1 MNIAFIPARC
11 GSESIPFKNI
21 KIICGKPLI
30 YWSLLALTK
39 SKTIDQIYVAT
50 DCDEIKD
57 TVIDF
62 NFDNVQIFDR
72 SSTNASNTASTES
85 VILEFLDNNIFSGED
100 LFVLVQVT
108 TPFTSSDNFDNAI
121 NTIKSSNKIDS
132 ILSCVETTRFF
143 WTKNGKPINYD
154 YNSRPRRQDFE
165 GMLMENGAFYINT
178 VANIKKYKNRL
189 SGNIHPYLMPE
200 YSAVEAD
207 EEDDWLIIEKLMY
220 KYVLNNKPS
229 KTIKL
234 FATDVDGVLTDAGMY
249 YDNKGNELKKFNTH
263 DGMSFKLLREKGIK
277 SAIITSEETNIVE
290 NRSKKLNVDYLYQSV
305 SGKNKLDVIKEI
317 CMKENIHL
325 SEVAYIGDDI
335 NDLEALSVVGLAA
348 CPSNATQSIKNI
360 ENIIHL
366 KKSGGNGAVR
376 EFVEIILANH
386 NEIPPK
392 K

>member
-30 YWSLLALTK
+30 YWSLLALNK
-39 SKTIDQIYVAT
+39 SMTIDQIYVAT

-62 NFDNVQIFDR
+62 NFDNVRIFDR
-72 SSTNASNTASTES
+72 SNTNANNTASTES
-85 VILEFLDNNIFSGED
+85 VMLEFLENKKFSDDD

-108 TPFTSSDNFDNAI
+108 NPFTSSHDFDNAI
-121 NTIKSSNKIDS
+121 NTIKSSNKLDS

-165 GMLMENGAFYINT
+165 GILMENGAFYINT

-200 YSAVEAD
+200 YSAIEAD

-249 YDNKGNELKKFNTH
+249 YDNNGNELKKFNTH
-263 DGMSFKLLREKGIK
+263 DGMAFKILKEKGIFT
-277 SAIITSEETNIVE
+277 AMITSENTNIVKL
-290 NRSKKLNVDYLYQSV
+290 RASKLQVDYLFQGV
-305 SGKNKLDVIKEI
+305 KGGEKLEVLKKICIEKN
-317 CMKENIHL
+317 MSL

-335 NDLEALSVVGLAA
+335 NDYNALSSVGFPA
-348 CPSNATQSIKNI
+348 CPKNAIANIKDI
-360 ENIIHL
+360 KGITHL
-366 KKSGGNGAVR
+366 SKSGGDGAVR
-376 EFVEIILANH
+376 EFVELLL
-386 NEIPPK
+386 NE
-392 K
+392 

>member
-30 YWSLLALTK
+30 YWSLLTLTK
-39 SKTIDQIYVAT
+39 SKNIDQIYVAT
-50 DCDEIKD
+50 DCNEIKD

-72 SSTNASNTASTES
+72 SNTNAINTASTES
-85 VILEFLDNNIFSGED
+85 VMLEFLENKKFSGDD

-108 TPFTSSDNFDNAI
+108 NPFTSSNDFDNAI
-121 NTIKSSNKIDS
+121 DTIKSSNKLDS
-132 ILSCVETTRFF
+132 ILSCVETKRFF

-249 YDNKGNELKKFNTH
+249 YDNNGNELKKFNTH
-263 DGMSFKLLREKGIK
+263 DGMAFKILKEKGIFT
-277 SAIITSEETNIVE
+277 AMITSEKTNIVKL
-290 NRSKKLNVDYLYQSV
+290 RASKLQVDYLFQGV
-305 SGKNKLDVIKEI
+305 KGDEKLEVLKKICIEKN
-317 CMKENIHL
+317 MSL

-335 NDLEALSVVGLAA
+335 NDYNVLSSVGFPA
-348 CPSNATQSIKNI
+348 CPMNAITNIKNI
-360 ENIIHL
+360 EGITHL
-366 KKSGGNGAVR
+366 SKSGGDGVVR
-376 EFVEIILANH
+376 EFVELLL
-386 NEIPPK
+386 NE
-392 K
+392 

>member
-30 YWSLLALTK
+30 YWSLLALNK
-39 SKTIDQIYVAT
+39 SMTIDQIYVAT

-62 NFDNVQIFDR
+62 NFDNVRIFDR
-72 SSTNASNTASTES
+72 SNTNANNTASTES
-85 VILEFLDNNIFSGED
+85 VMLEFLENKKFSDDD

-108 TPFTSSDNFDNAI
+108 NPFTSSHDFDNAI
-121 NTIKSSNKIDS
+121 NTIKSSNKLDS

-143 WTKNGKPINYD
+143 WTKNGKPMNYNF
-154 YNSRPRRQDFE
+154 NSRPRRQDFE
-165 GMLMENGAFYINT
+165 GILMENGAFYINT

-200 YSAVEAD
+200 YSAIEAD

-249 YDNKGNELKKFNTH
+249 YDNNGNELKKFNTH
-263 DGMSFKLLREKGIK
+263 DGMAFKILKEKGIFT
-277 SAIITSEETNIVE
+277 AMITSEKTNIVKL
-290 NRSKKLNVDYLYQSV
+290 RASKLQVDYLFQGV
-305 SGKNKLDVIKEI
+305 KGGEKLEVLKKICIEKNIS
-317 CMKENIHL
+317 L

-335 NDLEALSVVGLAA
+335 NDYNVLSSVGFPA
-348 CPSNATQSIKNI
+348 CPMNAITNIKNI
-360 ENIIHL
+360 EGITHL
-366 KKSGGNGAVR
+366 SKSGGDGAVR
-376 EFVEIILANH
+376 EFVELLL
-386 NEIPPK
+386 NE
-392 K
+392 

>member
-30 YWSLLALTK
+30 YWSLLALNK
-39 SKTIDQIYVAT
+39 SMTIDQIYVAT

-72 SSTNASNTASTES
+72 SSTNASNTASSES

-165 GMLMENGAFYINT
+165 GILMENGAFYINT
-178 VANIKKYKNRL
+178 VANIKKYKTRL

-207 EEDDWLIIEKLMY
+207 EEDDWLMLEKLMY
-220 KYVLNNKPS
+220 KYIVEKLPIKPVQ
-229 KTIKL
+229 L

-277 SAIITSEETNIVE
+277 SAIISSEETNIVE

-317 CMKENIHL
+317 CIKENIHL

-366 KKSGGNGAVR
+366 KKSGGEGAVR
-376 EFVEIILANH
+376 EFVEIIIANQ

>member
-30 YWSLLALTK
+30 YWSLLALNK
-39 SKTIDQIYVAT
+39 SMTIDQIYVAT

-62 NFDNVQIFDR
+62 NFDNVRIFDR
-72 SSTNASNTASTES
+72 SNTNANNTASTES
-85 VILEFLDNNIFSGED
+85 VMLEFLENKKFSDDD

-108 TPFTSSDNFDNAI
+108 NPFTSSDNFDNAI

-165 GMLMENGAFYINT
+165 GILMENGAFYINT

-348 CPSNATQSIKNI
+348 CPINSTQSIKNI

>member
-39 SKTIDQIYVAT
+39 SKNIDQIYVAT
-50 DCDEIKD
+50 DCDEIKN
-57 TVIDF
+57 TVIDY
-62 NFDNVQIFDR
+62 NFDNVRIFDR
-72 SSTNASNTASTES
+72 SNTNASNTASTES
-85 VILEFLDNNIFSGED
+85 VMLEFLENKKFSDDD
-100 LFVLVQVT
+100 LFVLVQIT
-108 TPFTSSDNFDNAI
+108 NPFTSSHDFDNAI
-121 NTIKSSNKIDS
+121 NTIKSSNKLDS

-165 GMLMENGAFYINT
+165 GILMENGAFYINT

-249 YDNKGNELKKFNTH
+249 YDNNGNELKKFNTH
-263 DGMSFKLLREKGIK
+263 DGMAFKILKEKGIFT
-277 SAIITSEETNIVE
+277 AMITSEKTNIVKL
-290 NRSKKLNVDYLYQSV
+290 RASKLQVDYLFQGV
-305 SGKNKLDVIKEI
+305 KGGEKLEVLKKICIEKN
-317 CMKENIHL
+317 MSL

-335 NDLEALSVVGLAA
+335 NDYNVLSSVGFPA
-348 CPSNATQSIKNI
+348 CPKNAITNIKNI
-360 ENIIHL
+360 EGITHL
-366 KKSGGNGAVR
+366 SKSGGDGAVR
-376 EFVEIILANH
+376 EFVELLL
-386 NEIPPK
+386 NE
-392 K
+392 

>member
-30 YWSLLALTK
+30 YWSLLAVTK
-39 SKTIDQIYVAT
+39 SNNIDQIYVAT

-57 TVIDF
+57 TVLDF
-62 NFDNVQIFDR
+62 NFGNVQIFDR
-72 SSTNASNTASTES
+72 SDTNASNTASTES
-85 VILEFLDNNIFSGED
+85 VMLEFLENKRFSDED

-108 TPFTSSDNFDNAI
+108 NPFTSSNDFDDAI
-121 NTIKSSNKIDS
+121 DTIKSSNKLDS
-132 ILSCVETTRFF
+132 ILSCVETKRFF
-143 WTKNGKPINYD
+143 WTKNGKPMNYNF
-154 YNSRPRRQDFE
+154 NSRPRRQDFE
-165 GMLMENGAFYINT
+165 GILMENGAFYINS

-207 EEDDWLIIEKLMY
+207 EEDDWLMLEKLMY
-220 KYVLNNKPS
+220 KYVVDKLPIKPV
-229 KTIKL
+229 KL
-234 FATDVDGVLTDAGMY
+234 FVTDVDGVLTDAGMY
-249 YDNKGNELKKFNTH
+249 YDNKGNELKKFNTQ
-263 DGMSFKLLREKGIK
+263 DGMSFKLLRENGIK
-277 SAIITSEETNIVE
+277 SAIITSEDTNIVK

-348 CPSNATQSIKNI
+348 CPNNATQSIKDI
-360 ENIIHL
+360 KDIIHL
-366 KKSGGNGAVR
+366 KKAGGNGAVR
-376 EFVEIILANH
+376 EFVEIILANQ
-386 NEIPPK
+386 NGIPPK